1 MLARKKQERLDNQ
14 KQMAYLGYARL
25 RYKLFSTED
34 ILRASQYLASRD
46 TSIESKAGTA
56 TTAAT

>member
-14 KQMAYLGYARL
+14 KQMAYLEYARL

-46 TSIESKAGTA
+46 TSIE
-56 TTAAT
+56 